1 MTLEILVNHYKEDE
15 KTVER
20 FLSSLAMQRGVEFR
34 VMLCSDG
41 GQRLSPDLFC
51 KFQFEITYEYLPHTG
66 VCHTRNVMM
75 DKATAD

>member
-41 GQRLSPDLFC
+41 GVRLPPDLFC
-51 KFQFEITYEYLPHTG
+51 KLPFEITYQYLPHTG
-66 VCHTRNVMM
+66 VCHTRAV
-75 DKATAD
+75 